1 MKVPKQ
7 PMTMITYR
15 QLAEQI
21 ATFNEEQLNAN
32 VTIFDPFEDEYFSE
46 KVELVFT
53 TEECGVLDPNH
64 PILRF

>member
-1 MKVPKQ
+1 
-7 PMTMITYR
+7 MITYR

-21 ATFNEEQLNAN
+21 SAFTEEQLDSN
-32 VTIFDPFEDEYFSE
+32 VTIFDKYEDEYYGE

-53 TEECGVLDPNH
+53 TEDCDTLDPEH